1 MKAPP
6 TNDADCVIFRYSGD
20 ASVNPTRMEYIRPRA
35 LDESTSHSTVLCHF
49 VELRRSE
56 DVWTTSDDVLS
67 AEISIMY
74 RRLKAVI
81 FLVRTVGLRDRS
93 IDADIE
99 VLNLL
104 DAECS
109 ITQHTERDL
118 KMSTHPQIIINRQN
132 Q

>member
-1 MKAPP
+1 M
-6 TNDADCVIFRYSGD
+6 
-20 ASVNPTRMEYIRPRA
+20 
-35 LDESTSHSTVLCHF
+35 
-49 VELRRSE
+49 
-56 DVWTTSDDVLS
+56 WTTSDDVLS

-118 KMSTHPQIIINRQN
+118 KMSTHPQIIISIDKMSENACASAGAAHTSLASGSGHTFAT
-132 Q
+132 